1 MTNTE
6 IIEQAKRALGI
17 TQLNIMQ
24 SEVIEHW
31 SRSDNDMIVYSPT
44 GTGKTLAFA
53 LTALFNLDASL
64 PSPQVVII
72 APSRELVI
80 QTHSVIKKIS
90 PLTTISS
97 CYGGHN
103 SVDEKRSL
111 TSHPN
116 IVVSTPGRLVDHINA
131 GIIDMASITY
141 LVLDEMD
148 KALELGFSDEMRDI
162 LSHCP
167 TNARKL
173 LTSATVMH
181 EIPEYVNLNNAHT
194 INHLSSQELTNED
207 RIDLW
212 QVKSHDENKL
222 DTLLHLLHFISDERT
237 IVFANTRESAE
248 QAFKHLAKKKMS
260 IALYHGALEQ
270 IEREKAIAMFN
281 NGTALV
287 LVATD
292 LAARG
297 LDIAD
302 VKHIIH
308 FETPITQEIF
318 THRNGRTARVDAEGD
333 AYLITGAKEALPHFV
348 GQCRCYDIEQKTPA
362 YSKVSAVATIYISA
376 GKKEK
381 VSRGDIVG
389 FIASHATELEAREIG
404 TITIHDHYSLVAVP
418 TSKAQEIIN
427 SVSPF
432 KLKKQKVKLSI
443 AKPIL
448 RFARS

>member
-6 IIEQAKRALGI
+6 IKEQAKRALGI
-17 TQLNIMQ
+17 TQLNMMQ
-24 SEVIEHW
+24 SEVLEHW

-53 LTALFNLDASL
+53 LTALFNLDASR

-80 QTHSVIKKIS
+80 QIHGVIKKMS

-181 EIPEYVNLNNAHT
+181 EIPKYVNLNN
-194 INHLSSQELTNED
+194 EE
-207 RIDLW
+207 
-212 QVKSHDENKL
+212 
-222 DTLLHLLHFISDERT
+222 
-237 IVFANTRESAE
+237 
-248 QAFKHLAKKKMS
+248 
-260 IALYHGALEQ
+260 Y
-270 IEREKAIAMFN
+270 
-281 NGTALV
+281 
-287 LVATD
+287 
-292 LAARG
+292 
-297 LDIAD
+297 
-302 VKHIIH
+302 
-308 FETPITQEIF
+308 P
-318 THRNGRTARVDAEGD
+318 
-333 AYLITGAKEALPHFV
+333 
-348 GQCRCYDIEQKTPA
+348 
-362 YSKVSAVATIYISA
+362 
-376 GKKEK
+376 
-381 VSRGDIVG
+381 
-389 FIASHATELEAREIG
+389 
-404 TITIHDHYSLVAVP
+404 
-418 TSKAQEIIN
+418 
-427 SVSPF
+427 
-432 KLKKQKVKLSI
+432 
-443 AKPIL
+443 
-448 RFARS
+448 

>member
-6 IIEQAKRALGI
+6 IKEQAKRALGI
-17 TQLNIMQ
+17 TQLNMMQ
-24 SEVIEHW
+24 SEVLEHW

-53 LTALFNLDASL
+53 LTALFNLDASR

-80 QTHSVIKKIS
+80 QIHGVIKKIS

-111 TSHPN
+111 SSHPN

-212 QVKSHDENKL
+212 QIKSHGENKL

-260 IALYHGALEQ
+260 IALYHGALAQ

-281 NGTALV
+281 NGTVMV

-297 LDIAD
+297 LDIAE

-308 FETPITQEIF
+308 YEMPLTQEIF
-318 THRNGRTARVDAEGD
+318 THRNGRTARVEATGE
-333 AYLITGAKEALPHFV
+333 AYLITTQDNSLPSYVTNCKELI
-348 GQCRCYDIEQKTPA
+348 IEDK
-362 YSKVSAVATIYISA
+362 SASNTKNTSIATIHISA
-376 GKKEK
+376 GKREK
-381 VSRGDIVG
+381 LSRGDIAG
-389 FIASHATELEAREIG
+389 FLARNAPMLNASDIG
-404 TITIHDHYSLVAVP
+404 TINIYDHYSLVAVP
-418 TSKAQEIIN
+418 ANIVNEIIQ

-443 AKPIL
+443 AKPQL
-448 RFARS
+448 RFARK

>member
-1 MTNTE
+1 MTNAE

-17 TQLNIMQ
+17 TQLNTMQ
-24 SEVIEHW
+24 NEVLEHW
-31 SRSDNDMIVYSPT
+31 SHNDSDMIVYSPT

-53 LTALFNLDASL
+53 LTALFILDASQ
-64 PSPQVVII
+64 PSTQVVII

-80 QTHSVIKKIS
+80 QIHGVIKKIS

-111 TSHPN
+111 ASHPK
-116 IVVSTPGRLVDHINA
+116 IVVSTPGRLVDHIHA

-148 KALELGFSDEMRDI
+148 KALELGFSDEMREI
-162 LSHCP
+162 MNHCP
-167 TNARKL
+167 ANARKM
-173 LTSATVMH
+173 LTSATVIQ
-181 EIPEYVNLNNAHT
+181 EIPKYVNLKNVHT
-194 INHLSSQELTNED
+194 LNHLSSQELTNEG

-212 QVKSHDENKL
+212 QVNSQEGNKL
-222 DTLLHLLHFISDERT
+222 DTLLNLLHFITDERT
-237 IVFANTRESAE
+237 IVFANTRESAQ
-248 QAFKHLAKKKMS
+248 QAFEFVTRKKMKA
-260 IALYHGALEQ
+260 ALYLGTLEQ
-270 IEREKAIAMFN
+270 IEREKALAMFN
-281 NGTALV
+281 NGTVMV

-297 LDIAD
+297 LDIAE

-308 FETPITQEIF
+308 YEMPLTEEIF
-318 THRNGRTARVDAEGD
+318 THRNGRTARVEATGE
-333 AYLITGAKEALPHFV
+333 AYLITTQGYSLPNYVTNCKELLI
-348 GQCRCYDIEQKTPA
+348 D
-362 YSKVSAVATIYISA
+362 SKAASNTKDSSIATIYISA

-381 VSRGDIVG
+381 VSRGDIAG
-389 FIASHATELEAREIG
+389 FIARNASMLNATDIG
-404 TITIHDHYSLVAVP
+404 TINIYDHYSLVAVP
-418 TSKAQEIIN
+418 ADIAEEIIQ

-443 AKPIL
+443 AKPLL
-448 RFARS
+448 RFARK

>member
-17 TQLNIMQ
+17 TQLNMMQ
-24 SEVIEHW
+24 SEVLEHW

-53 LTALFNLDASL
+53 LTALFNLDASR

-72 APSRELVI
+72 APSRELVTQI
-80 QTHSVIKKIS
+80 HGVIKKIS

-103 SVDEKRSL
+103 SVDEKLSIA
-111 TSHPN
+111 SKPII
-116 IVVSTPGRLVDHINA
+116 IVGTPGRLLDHINNHV
-131 GIIDMASITY
+131 IDISSINC
-141 LVLDEMD
+141 LILDEFD
-148 KALELGFSDEMRDI
+148 KSLELGFSDEMRDI
-162 LSHCP
+162 MNHCP
-167 TNARKL
+167 TTARKIM
-173 LTSATVMH
+173 TSATIIEHM
-181 EIPEYVNLNNAHT
+181 PNYVKLNNCHT
-194 INHLSSQELTNED
+194 INHLESPSLEVNS
-207 RIDLW
+207 RITLW
-212 QVKSHDENKL
+212 QVRAEEGNKL
-222 DTLLHLLHFISDERT
+222 DTLLQLLYCIPDERT

-318 THRNGRTARVDAEGD
+318 THRNGRTARVDADGD
-333 AYLITGAKEALPHFV
+333 AYLITGSEEALPHFV
-348 GQCRCYDIEQKTPA
+348 GQCRSYDIEQKTQA
-362 YSKVSAVATIYISA
+362 YSKVSAVATIHISA

-389 FIASHATELEAREIG
+389 FLATHASNLEANEIG

-418 TSKAQEIIN
+418 ASKAKETIN
-427 SVSPF
+427 SASPF
-432 KLKKQKVKLSI
+432 KLKKLKVKLSI

>member
-17 TQLNIMQ
+17 TQLNMMQ
-24 SEVIEHW
+24 GEVLERW
-31 SRSDNDMIVYSPT
+31 SRSNNDMIVYSPT

-53 LTALFNLDASL
+53 LTALFNLDASQ

-80 QTHSVIKKIS
+80 QIHGVIKKIS

-148 KALELGFSDEMRDI
+148 KALELGFSDEMQEI
-162 LSHCP
+162 LSHCQV
-167 TNARKL
+167 NARKL

-181 EIPEYVNLNNAHT
+181 EIPEYVNLNNAHV
-194 INHLSSQELTNED
+194 INHLSSQELTNEG

-212 QVKSHDENKL
+212 QIKSHGENKL
-222 DTLLHLLHFISDERT
+222 DTLLHLLHLITDERT
-237 IVFANTRESAE
+237 IVFANTRESAQ
-248 QAFKHLAKKKMS
+248 QAYEYVTKKKMKA
-260 IALYHGALEQ
+260 ALYLGTLEQ
-270 IEREKAIAMFN
+270 IEREKALAMFN
-281 NGTALV
+281 NGTVMV

-297 LDIAD
+297 LDIAE

-308 FETPITQEIF
+308 YEMPLTQEIF
-318 THRNGRTARVDAEGD
+318 THRNGRTARVEATGE
-333 AYLITGAKEALPHFV
+333 AYLITTHDNPLPSYATNCKELII
-348 GQCRCYDIEQKTPA
+348 DDK
-362 YSKVSAVATIYISA
+362 SASNTKNTSIATIHISA

-381 VSRGDIVG
+381 VSRGDIAG
-389 FIASHATELEAREIG
+389 FLARNAPMLNARDIG
-404 TITIHDHYSLVAVP
+404 TINIYDHYSLVAVP
-418 TSKAQEIIN
+418 ANSVDEIIQ

-443 AKPIL
+443 AKPQL
-448 RFARS
+448 RFARK

>member
-17 TQLNIMQ
+17 TQLNMMQ
-24 SEVIEHW
+24 SEVLEHW

-53 LTALFNLDASL
+53 LTALFNLDASR

-80 QTHSVIKKIS
+80 QIHGVIKKIS

-194 INHLSSQELTNED
+194 INHLLSQELTNED

-212 QVKSHDENKL
+212 QIKSHGDNKL

-237 IVFANTRESAE
+237 IVFANTRESAQ
-248 QAFKHLAKKKMS
+248 QAYEYLTKKKMKA
-260 IALYHGALEQ
+260 ALYLGTLEQ
-270 IEREKAIAMFN
+270 IEREKALAIFN
-281 NGTALV
+281 NGTVMV

-297 LDIAD
+297 LDIAE

-308 FETPITQEIF
+308 YEMPLTQEIF
-318 THRNGRTARVDAEGD
+318 THRNGRTARVEATGE
-333 AYLITGAKEALPHFV
+333 AYLITTQDNSLPNYVTNCKELIIN
-348 GQCRCYDIEQKTPA
+348 DK
-362 YSKVSAVATIYISA
+362 SASNTKNTSIATIHISA
-376 GKKEK
+376 GKREK
-381 VSRGDIVG
+381 LSRGDIAG
-389 FIASHATELEAREIG
+389 FLARNAPMLNASDIG
-404 TITIHDHYSLVAVP
+404 TINIYDHYSLVAVP
-418 TSKAQEIIN
+418 ANIVNEIIQ

-443 AKPIL
+443 AKPQL
-448 RFARS
+448 RFARK